1 MRNRLEPLHPFRCMN
16 PFHLPPTDVMPADSA
31 TRAGR
36 SKETTADESMVQ
48 DLPHHVGGGIRPF
61 LPVRHL
67 SSYVLGYLSGSALC
81 PMAARAKLGCHLTIT
96 HFDASRGSF
105 DIAKDHIIAQLLR
118 MISIPRDTNFSEVWL
133 GDRFLQFASGRH
145 RAKCATGQIP

>member
-1 MRNRLEPLHPFRCMN
+1 MMIVALRLKSVTPTPGTAGGVAYGKSSSESRQQQSSDETAGCRQDS
-16 PFHLPPTDVMPADSA
+16 LPRDNWIARPTGWSEAW
-31 TRAGR
+31 
-36 SKETTADESMVQ
+36 
-48 DLPHHVGGGIRPF
+48 LP
-61 LPVRHL
+61 
-67 SSYVLGYLSGSALC
+67 S
-81 PMAARAKLGCHLTIT
+81 TIT
-96 HFDASRGSF
+96 HFDTSRGSF